1 MKEIVIKFIKF
12 GIVGFVG
19 LLIDFGVTYLLKE
32 KLKFNKF
39 FANSIGFSLAVI
51 NNYLLNKYW
60 SFESR
65 EHQYLREFT
74 VFLTISIIGLLINN
88 GIVYLLNV
96 RYGRSFY
103 LAKVISL
110 AIVAFWNFFMNY
122 FITFG

>member
-1 MKEIVIKFIKF
+1 MKEIIVKFVKF

-19 LLIDFGVTYLLKE
+19 LLIDFSVTYLLKE
-32 KLKFNKF
+32 KLKLNKF

-65 EHQYLREFT
+65 EHQYLKEFAA
-74 VFLTISIIGLLINN
+74 FLTISIIGLLINN

-96 RYGRSFY
+96 RYGQSFY

-110 AIVAFWNFFMNY
+110 AVVAFWNFFMNY

>member
-74 VFLTISIIGLLINN
+74 VFLTISIIGPLINN